1 MEKVQLNSI
10 EKKMDLNIR
19 KITNHPPSP
28 CVLTSK
34 PLSRELYVLKSINQL
49 QPPKT
54 SVFNITYPVM
64 SLFISRYLKM
74 PKALGEI
81 LYQILERVLLL

>member
-1 MEKVQLNSI
+1 
-10 EKKMDLNIR
+10 MDLNIQ

-54 SVFNITYPVM
+54 YLFFNITCPVM

-81 LYQILERVLLL
+81 LYQILQRVLLL